1 MDKEKSNTETDIIDG
16 SNDSGTSG
24 EKNTL
29 DEILKIDYDGLW
41 KDVIDDFFEDFC
53 MFFAPDVYEL
63 IDFSKGYT
71 FIEQELN
78 SLFSDSE
85 LGKKRTDK
93 LAKVN
98 LKSGEEKWILV
109 HVEVQGYKDKHF
121 ADRMFKYF
129 YRIYDKYNKKIFAI
143 ALFSDSNE
151 NYEPNEFKYEFFDTR
166 LIYSFRTYKILTQS
180 EVQLSK
186 SKNPFAMAIL
196 AGLFAIKS
204 KKNVDIKYEFK
215 MKLIRLLKE
224 KRWCRE
230 KIESLFLFIDAL
242 LKLPDIK
249 EIELENNLKIILGK
263 EDDGMPKLT
272 WDKSN
277 LAQVY
282 TSKGM
287 EKGMQ
292 EGQTKK
298 MRSSAKKLLKNKFKL
313 DILPNELVTLI
324 DEATIEDLDEV
335 EDLIFEIESI
345 DWVINFLKTKTKRA
359 CEEG

>member
-1 MDKEKSNTETDIIDG
+1 MLSKKSFNQ
-16 SNDSGTSG
+16 
-24 EKNTL
+24 L
-29 DEILKIDYDGLW
+29 
-41 KDVIDDFFEDFC
+41 
-53 MFFAPDVYEL
+53 
-63 IDFSKGYT
+63 
-71 FIEQELN
+71 
-78 SLFSDSE
+78 
-85 LGKKRTDK
+85 
-93 LAKVN
+93 
-98 LKSGEEKWILV
+98 
-109 HVEVQGYKDKHF
+109 
-121 ADRMFKYF
+121 
-129 YRIYDKYNKKIFAI
+129 
-143 ALFSDSNE
+143 
-151 NYEPNEFKYEFFDTR
+151 
-166 LIYSFRTYKILTQS
+166 YSFRTYKILTQS

-186 SKNPFAMAIL
+186 SQNPFAMAIL

-204 KKNVDIKYEFK
+204 KKDVDTKYEFK

-224 KRWCRE
+224 ERWCRE
-230 KIESLFLFIDAL
+230 KIESLFLFIDALLKLPDIL

-287 EKGMQ
+287 Q

-298 MRSSAKKLLKNKFKL
+298 MRSSAKKLLKIKFKL

-345 DWVINFLKTKTKRA
+345 DWVINFLKLRSKRA
-359 CEEG
+359 CDEG